1 MFNIKQKI
9 KLYFFGKLSELTKF
23 ILSNSGKIILI
34 DGAWGS
40 GKTWKWRHIVEK
52 EINSLK
58 FPSEQ
63 VVYLSLFG
71 LYDLDDLKS
80 AIFNNYIQKLRSSPI
95 YLIIKILLSF
105 NISTFL
111 FVKNYTDIAE
121 IFYNTYWFFVVWF
134 VCLYISYK
142 IFDYLLIFLMN
153 QYAGINHQSV
163 QITHLYRPQN
173 TIFCFDDFERI
184 LNKEKCSSF
193 LGYFKSL
200 AYQYGYTVVVLA
212 NMKDYKITDLGG
224 IYKEKVFDKCI
235 RHTFE
240 NGLKEILKTS
250 DNIHLNEMIKELY
263 KNIQQAE
270 SDIKND
276 NLPQDGK
283 NNIKIVYWELL
294 SENLRIA
301 EKIIDN
307 YRDLSEQIPNL
318 DNHQKIED
326 IIQFIIY
333 ITIFEHLN
341 ILNINEDTSI
351 MGLEYLFDDEN
362 KKNKELPKFLQN
374 IIYTNKYREN
384 FPEVR
389 NLLIKKE
396 LNKDKLLKE
405 LYPDLYGQDGLTNF
419 ERMAFK
425 IKANTNHATSSK
437 VLKTN
442 LNQMN
447 TLIKASNNDLFSS
460 FDNMRKTLGVY
471 FFLLSSE
478 NITSIN
484 RNNKSKLE
492 MSIRFLIKNNNV
504 NYKFLLDKDYPFENY
519 FTNQYKKIEREFEI
533 FINKLL
539 FEKIIKNIKQQT
551 DICSYIL
558 SYRDNKLHNLYEGC
572 FIYLLATN
580 KIIFK
585 RFSALKN
592 KENYLNYKNIISML
606 SEGSFFDILNLM
618 QYTYKIKKDI
628 FINLADN
635 LLKDIEKFKNI
646 GNREKTNAPQLE
658 QKIKTFK
665 MYVSQLED

>member
-58 FPSEQ
+58 FSSEQ

-121 IFYNTYWFFVVWF
+121 VFYNTYWVFVVWF

-240 NGLKEILKTS
+240 NGLKAILKTS

-270 SDIKND
+270 YDIKNN
-276 NLPQDGK
+276 NLPQDDK
-283 NNIKIVYWELL
+283 IKIKIVYLELL

-301 EKIIDN
+301 EKIVDN

-333 ITIFEHLN
+333 ITVFEHLN
-341 ILNINEDTSI
+341 ILDINENTPAL
-351 MGLEYLFDDEN
+351 GLEYIFDDEK
-362 KKNKELPKFLQN
+362 KKNKEVPEFLQG
-374 IIYTNKYREN
+374 IILIHKYSEN
-384 FPEVR
+384 FPEIR

-396 LNKDKLLKE
+396 LNKDNLLRE
-405 LYPDLYGQDGLTNF
+405 LYPEQYEQENLTSF
-419 ERMAFK
+419 ERMALD

-437 VLKTN
+437 VLKMN
-442 LNQMN
+442 LKQMN
-447 TLIKASNNDLFSS
+447 GVIKNSEKNLFSS
-460 FDNMRKTLGVY
+460 FDNMRKSLGVY
-471 FFLLSSE
+471 FFLLLSE
-478 NITSIN
+478 NITDIN
-484 RNNKSKLE
+484 HTIKSKLKI
-492 MSIRFLIKNNNV
+492 SIRHLIETNDM
-504 NYKFLLDKDYPFENY
+504 NYQILIDQDPYFGYY
-519 FTNQYKKIEREFEI
+519 FTDPYKKIELEFEI

-539 FEKIIKNIKQQT
+539 LEKIIKDINQQT
-551 DICSYIL
+551 DVCSYIL
-558 SYRDNKLHNLYEGC
+558 SYKDNKLHNLYEGC

-580 KIIFK
+580 KTLFK
-585 RFSALKN
+585 RFSSLKN
-592 KENYLNYKNIISML
+592 KENYSNYKKIIDML
-606 SEGSFFDILNLM
+606 SEGCYFDILCLI
-618 QYTYKIKKDI
+618 QYTY
-628 FINLADN
+628 
-635 LLKDIEKFKNI
+635 NI
-646 GNREKTNAPQLE
+646 
-658 QKIKTFK
+658 
-665 MYVSQLED
+665 

>member
-1 MFNIKQKI
+1 
-9 KLYFFGKLSELTKF
+9 
-23 ILSNSGKIILI
+23 
-34 DGAWGS
+34 
-40 GKTWKWRHIVEK
+40 
-52 EINSLK
+52 
-58 FPSEQ
+58 
-63 VVYLSLFG
+63 
-71 LYDLDDLKS
+71 
-80 AIFNNYIQKLRSSPI
+80 
-95 YLIIKILLSF
+95 
-105 NISTFL
+105 
-111 FVKNYTDIAE
+111 
-121 IFYNTYWFFVVWF
+121 
-134 VCLYISYK
+134 
-142 IFDYLLIFLMN
+142 
-153 QYAGINHQSV
+153 
-163 QITHLYRPQN
+163 
-173 TIFCFDDFERI
+173 
-184 LNKEKCSSF
+184 
-193 LGYFKSL
+193 
-200 AYQYGYTVVVLA
+200 
-212 NMKDYKITDLGG
+212 
-224 IYKEKVFDKCI
+224 
-235 RHTFE
+235 
-240 NGLKEILKTS
+240 
-250 DNIHLNEMIKELY
+250 
-263 KNIQQAE
+263 
-270 SDIKND
+270 
-276 NLPQDGK
+276 
-283 NNIKIVYWELL
+283 
-294 SENLRIA
+294 
-301 EKIIDN
+301 
-307 YRDLSEQIPNL
+307 
-318 DNHQKIED
+318 
-326 IIQFIIY
+326 
-333 ITIFEHLN
+333 
-341 ILNINEDTSI
+341 

-492 MSIRFLIKNNNV
+492 MSIRFLIKNDNV